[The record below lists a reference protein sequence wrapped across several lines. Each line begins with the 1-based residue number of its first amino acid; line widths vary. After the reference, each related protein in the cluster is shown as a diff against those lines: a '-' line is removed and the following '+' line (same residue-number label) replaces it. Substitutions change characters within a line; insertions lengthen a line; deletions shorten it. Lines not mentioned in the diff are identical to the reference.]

1 MLENKIIIKNQS
13 KKILQGKKI
22 AIIIIKRLDLIGKK
36 TQEDEIVKKKKQCQK
51 SSKIKQVV
59 IIRMRIK
66 SDR

>member
-1 MLENKIIIKNQS
+1 
-13 KKILQGKKI
+13 LQGKKI